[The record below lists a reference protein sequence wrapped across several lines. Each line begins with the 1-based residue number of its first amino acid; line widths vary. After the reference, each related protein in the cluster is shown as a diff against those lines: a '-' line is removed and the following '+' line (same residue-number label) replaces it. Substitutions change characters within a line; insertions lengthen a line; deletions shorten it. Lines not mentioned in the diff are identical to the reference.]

1 MENKK
6 KGVVMK
12 IKAQTIILN
21 KVMKRAHERQY
32 G

>member
-12 IKAQTIILN
+12 IKAQTILN